1 MRTACRA
8 TAAGVQPGWRIDAPD
23 RWAQLRVTTVSELP
37 GGHIRIA
44 GTFIEGDRKSVS
56 YELDAGYPVV
66 VQQE

>member
-1 MRTACRA
+1 M
-8 TAAGVQPGWRIDAPD
+8 
-23 RWAQLRVTTVSELP
+23 TTVSELP